1 MNLHLQG
8 DVMIRPPSPYYPLL
22 FPPFIFFNYYI
33 RRQSVFTDIH
43 ILPSPV
49 RTGKQTTPGK
59 LGVAMGNQLSYSPR
73 VSCSSPGR
81 KMTRVRVISKLY
93 PEKTW
98 TGVLPQTVVG
108 KTL

>member
-33 RRQSVFTDIH
+33 RRQPVFTDIH

-81 KMTRVRVISKLY
+81 KMTTEFESFPNYTPRRPGQVSYPKL
-93 PEKTW
+93 
-98 TGVLPQTVVG
+98 
-108 KTL
+108 